1 MSLLYD
7 TPPTPDAGQ
16 AGPAGPGATGPATPP
31 PAGLPGGPPPA
42 MPPGPSVQPPVQPSR
57 TEQLMAAQMH
67 QMRQEIAQLTSVV
80 MQMQTREVVHLDVT
94 ARRNDQNVVEGYTLI
109 GRLA

>member
-1 MSLLYD
+1 
-7 TPPTPDAGQ
+7 
-16 AGPAGPGATGPATPP
+16 
-31 PAGLPGGPPPA
+31 
-42 MPPGPSVQPPVQPSR
+42 
-57 TEQLMAAQMH
+57 MAAQMH